1 MEAVLSM
8 AEKIAKRVTPCTL
21 LLFVSEPL
29 NDLYVM
35 LLISRGKHVNG
46 LLIFIYK
53 HLLLYVPLQCWDIT
67 DNTYFYKIKCKIFIH
82 LCLVVNQSLIKRLLL
97 NVGVKLQCLQRISNH
112 FVTSNRIISSIWPQY
127 NSYAK
132 DLHCIL
138 FKLKTTC
145 LTRINDISYHN
156 IWGPFY

>member
-67 DNTYFYKIKCKIFIH
+67 DNTYFYKI
-82 LCLVVNQSLIKRLLL
+82 
-97 NVGVKLQCLQRISNH
+97 
-112 FVTSNRIISSIWPQY
+112 
-127 NSYAK
+127 
-132 DLHCIL
+132 
-138 FKLKTTC
+138 
-145 LTRINDISYHN
+145 
-156 IWGPFY
+156 